1 MTANTGYEVT
11 FRDFQRLVSDPYCL
25 PEVAPLLK
33 KWFGYEIVQIA
44 PPPRPGA
51 DPETVIRD
59 GLGNGVSKARLHLA
73 IQEDPEMQ
81 GSLYRT
87 SQTLWR

>member
-1 MTANTGYEVT
+1 MTPTGYEVT
-11 FRDFQRLVSDPYCL
+11 FQDFLRLVSDPYCL

-33 KWFGYEIVQIA
+33 DWFNYDIMPIGPAITM
-44 PPPRPGA
+44 GA

-59 GLGNGVSKARLHLA
+59 ASGTDISKARLHLI
-73 IQEDPEMQ
+73 IQADFEMQ
-81 GSLYRT
+81 GTLYRT